1 MALWL
6 LIELCR
12 MNVHVR
18 VKHCHHFVPSDKKT
32 LCSHFLSLP
41 MTKLCHC
48 FFISDRFVE
57 SGNWQI
63 VNISSRITE
72 TDHGDCCRFNFSE
85 AEFKISMKRK
95 SLYYT
100 FYITI
105 PCVILTVIA
114 LTSFLIH
121 VESGERIGFVTTVLL
136 AMTVFLLIIPSWLP
150 VTSEA
155 LPILGVLLEGTMII
169 ITLILFANIFVQ
181 WIYFR
186 EGTPPDWV
194 QTISRLCGRRKHRG
208 KQQTR
213 VGSAAASSHFA
224 LKSTASVG
232 GIEMTESSRNSP
244 VEQDNQRMD
253 EYYYTWQRVST
264 KMDRVFFILF
274 IIISVIV
281 YGVYIG
287 ISL

>member
-18 VKHCHHFVPSDKKT
+18 VKHCHHFVPLDKKT

-194 QTISRLCGRRKHRG
+194 QTISRLCSRRKHRG

-213 VGSAAASSHFA
+213 VGSAVASSHFA

-244 VEQDNQRMD
+244 VEQNNQGMD

>member
-1 MALWL
+1 
-6 LIELCR
+6 
-12 MNVHVR
+12 
-18 VKHCHHFVPSDKKT
+18 
-32 LCSHFLSLP
+32 
-41 MTKLCHC
+41 MTKLCHY

-194 QTISRLCGRRKHRG
+194 QTISRFCGRRKRRG

-213 VGSAAASSHFA
+213 VGSAVAPSHYA
-224 LKSTASVG
+224 LKSTASVA
-232 GIEMTESSRNSP
+232 GIDMTESSRNSP
-244 VEQDNQRMD
+244 VEQDNQKMD
-253 EYYYTWQRVST
+253 EYFYTWQRVST
-264 KMDRVFFILF
+264 KMDRFFFILF

>member
-1 MALWL
+1 M
-6 LIELCR
+6 R
-12 MNVHVR
+12 
-18 VKHCHHFVPSDKKT
+18 
-32 LCSHFLSLP
+32 
-41 MTKLCHC
+41 
-48 FFISDRFVE
+48 
-57 SGNWQI
+57 
-63 VNISSRITE
+63 
-72 TDHGDCCRFNFSE
+72 
-85 AEFKISMKRK
+85 RK

-105 PCVILTVIA
+105 PCVILTVIG

-194 QTISRLCGRRKHRG
+194 QKISRFCGRRKGRG

-213 VGSAAASSHFA
+213 VGRAVAPSHYA
-224 LKSTASVG
+224 LKSTASVADV
-232 GIEMTESSRNSP
+232 EMTESSRNSP
-244 VEQDNQRMD
+244 EQDNQGTD
-253 EYYYTWQRVST
+253 ECYYTWQRVST

-281 YGVYIG
+281 YGVYLG

>member
-1 MALWL
+1 
-6 LIELCR
+6 

-18 VKHCHHFVPSDKKT
+18 VKHCHHFVPLDKKT
-32 LCSHFLSLP
+32 LSSHFLSLP
-41 MTKLCHC
+41 MTKLRHC

-72 TDHGDCCRFNFSE
+72 TDHGDCCKFNFSE
-85 AEFKISMKRK
+85 AEFKISMRRK

-194 QTISRLCGRRKHRG
+194 QTISRFCGRRKGRG
-208 KQQTR
+208 KQQAR

-224 LKSTASVG
+224 LKSTASVA

-253 EYYYTWQRVST
+253 EYYYTWHRVST
-264 KMDRVFFILF
+264 KMDRVFFLLF